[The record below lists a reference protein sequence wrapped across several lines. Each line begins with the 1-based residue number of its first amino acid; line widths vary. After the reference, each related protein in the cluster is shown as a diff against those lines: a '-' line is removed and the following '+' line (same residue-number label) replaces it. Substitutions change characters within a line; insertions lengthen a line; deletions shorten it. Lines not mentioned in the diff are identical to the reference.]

1 MTRKIESI
9 SARRILLVPLCVL
22 RLTGGVCGCRIVAK
36 QCRTLGHYLS
46 PGSDLCWGDIV
57 DWYVYLAYFSAGGF
71 LANGVPHFIHGVS
84 GKRFQSPFA
93 SPPGVG
99 ESGPLANAIWGF
111 ANISAAYVLISGVG
125 DFSFGLTRPALMVG
139 LGAFVTAA
147 LLAIYFGRIR
157 RA

>member
-1 MTRKIESI
+1 M
-9 SARRILLVPLCVL
+9 LVVALCVL
-22 RLTGGVCGCRIVAK
+22 RLTRCACGCRIVGK
-36 QCRTLGHYLS
+36 QRRTLGYYVTA
-46 PGSDLCWGDIV
+46 GNDLRLEGTL
-57 DWYVYLAYFSAGGF
+57 DWYVYLAYFFAGGF

-99 ESGPLANAIWGF
+99 ESGPLVNAIWGF
-111 ANISAAYVLISGVG
+111 ANICVAYVLISGVG

-139 LGAFVTAA
+139 VGAFVTAGF
-147 LLAIYFGRIR
+147 LAVYFGRVR